1 MKFIFSYLG
10 EKGLS
15 SSKAAHL
22 KNVAKEMADVYAI
35 QLQNASLFT
44 EVMLLKDENLS
55 LDRQKPIDN
64 LVEFCQNEGKI
75 FGLSAWLG
83 EGIKEKEAF
92 LKQIKDA
99 EVITLLEMEEL
110 PYPPE
115 LPKLELE
122 PTELDVKAKW
132 TIRERAE
139 LLSAEAMA
147 ASIGK
152 KIHPHGKIAQWKT
165 AIRTEKPVR
174 FEPLSEKEVVVVKR
188 TLLYE
193 VEAIETI
200 YFELQQAHR
209 QANERVNY
217 YKARLNNELN
227 IAKATYQS
235 KNAALLAEHK
245 AAKNAWEKDIA
256 ILTKQAEGK
265 RLEWMNKIAN
275 MKIVVPEDLKATL
288 EYVENIAPSKDKKE

>member
-1 MKFIFSYLG
+1 
-10 EKGLS
+10 
-15 SSKAAHL
+15 
-22 KNVAKEMADVYAI
+22 
-35 QLQNASLFT
+35 
-44 EVMLLKDENLS
+44 
-55 LDRQKPIDN
+55 
-64 LVEFCQNEGKI
+64 
-75 FGLSAWLG
+75 
-83 EGIKEKEAF
+83 
-92 LKQIKDA
+92 
-99 EVITLLEMEEL
+99 
-110 PYPPE
+110 

-265 RLEWMNKIAN
+265 RLEWMNKMAN